1 MQQLGNSAKDAN
13 ATVGTEVLKNMT
25 RTTDHTAAVF
35 FLVVSAIWFGT
46 SNAAR
51 EIVSERAIYMRER
64 MVNLGLINYVLSK
77 YLLLTFFCI
86 VQCTMLLAI
95 VFPWLGFAG
104 GMNAFL
110 FELGSLVATA
120 LVAVAIGLF
129 LSTVVASSEAAMAL
143 TPIALIPQIV
153 LGGLLVPMTTVPKL
167 SWLFAIIP
175 ARWGFEA
182 AIVPERMALEKDP
195 SWYID
200 LKMADPQ
207 TISERFIDKGHFKCA
222 TAQIAGADYPGS
234 WGFLTYENV
243 WLPFA
248 VLGGSTAVLIVLLC
262 VVLKRRDPV

>member
-1 MQQLGNSAKDAN
+1 M
-13 ATVGTEVLKNMT
+13 
-25 RTTDHTAAVF
+25 F

-64 MVNLGLINYVLSK
+64 MVNLGLVNYVLSK
-77 YLLLTFFCI
+77 YLLLALFCV
-86 VQCTMLLAI
+86 VQCALLLAI

-104 GMNAFL
+104 GVNAFL
-110 FELGSLVATA
+110 SELGALVSTA
-120 LVAVAIGLF
+120 LVAVALGLF
-129 LSTVVASSEAAMAL
+129 LSTVVSSSEAAMAL

-153 LGGLLVPMTTVPKL
+153 LGGLLVPMTSVPKL
-167 SWLFAIIP
+167 QWLYYVIP

-182 AIVPERMALEKDP
+182 SIVPERLAIEKDP

-200 LKMADPQ
+200 LRMTDPQ
-207 TISERFIDKGHFKCA
+207 TISERFIEKGHFKCA
-222 TAQIAGADYPGS
+222 TAQIAGADYAAS
-234 WGFLTYENV
+234 WGFTTYETT

-248 VLGGSTAVLIVLLC
+248 VLGSFTFVVLVVLM